1 MGMGEMNKNFYYI
14 SDYSMICCIFAKE
27 NKTNKTME
35 TRTITVSVN
44 VPKSYRIDLLQKQ
57 LTVYAQQLVA
67 SARPTT
73 KSKQPYRH
81 EALCGIFN
89 SDRTEEQILEDY
101 LQEKYNL

>member
-1 MGMGEMNKNFYYI
+1 
-14 SDYSMICCIFAKE
+14 
-27 NKTNKTME
+27 ME

-67 SARPTT
+67 SAHPNT
-73 KSKQPYRH
+73 KGKQQYRH

-89 SDRTEEQILEDY
+89 SDRTEEQLLEDY
-101 LQEKYNL
+101 LQEKFNTKESTSKDESFS

>member
-1 MGMGEMNKNFYYI
+1 
-14 SDYSMICCIFAKE
+14 
-27 NKTNKTME
+27 ME

-73 KSKQPYRH
+73 KGKQQYRH

-89 SDRTEEQILEDY
+89 SDRTEEQLIEDY
-101 LQEKYNL
+101 LQEKFNT

>member
-1 MGMGEMNKNFYYI
+1 MEEMNKNFYYI

-27 NKTNKTME
+27 NRTNKTME

-57 LTVYAQQLVA
+57 LTVYAQQLVT

-89 SDRTEEQILEDY
+89 SDRTQEQILEDY
-101 LQEKYNL
+101 LQEKNN

>member
-1 MGMGEMNKNFYYI
+1 MGEMNKNFYYI
-14 SDYSMICCIFAKE
+14 SVYSMICCIFAKE

-89 SDRTEEQILEDY
+89 SDRTEEQILEEY

>member
-14 SDYSMICCIFAKE
+14 SDYSMICCIFSKE

>member
-14 SDYSMICCIFAKE
+14 SDYSTICCIFAKE

>member
-1 MGMGEMNKNFYYI
+1 
-14 SDYSMICCIFAKE
+14 
-27 NKTNKTME
+27 ME

-57 LTVYAQQLVA
+57 LTVYG
-67 SARPTT
+67 
-73 KSKQPYRH
+73 KQPYRH